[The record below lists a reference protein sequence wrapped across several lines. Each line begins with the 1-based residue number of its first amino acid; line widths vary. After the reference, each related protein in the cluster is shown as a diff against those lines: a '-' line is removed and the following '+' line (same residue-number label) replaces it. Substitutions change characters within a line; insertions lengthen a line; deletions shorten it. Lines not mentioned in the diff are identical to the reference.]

1 MNRDVIINK
10 TFTRAFLGYDAG
22 EVDSFLDEVIREFD
36 RIKQELDVARLRNKM
51 LLEELERFHE
61 SAAEQ
66 KREQAESAANAQAEP
81 GQEQTAAPK
90 TATAEPESEPAAA
103 EAETAEPEAESTE
116 AAETEGEA
124 KAEPE
129 SNEAAEAES
138 GDAAEAEMD
147 IQRVDS
153 YDDDRFDRE
162 VLRQHG
168 AYVVNGKPCSF
179 RITGRDSAIVIWHGE
194 GRVEP
199 IIDDFRFY
207 AEHITKFYNENGE
220 LIKKYPAV
228 ETFEVEIDSIQP
240 SQFYVSRDKLSAIA
254 AFINSGDDVVI
265 PVLKGESGRYIAMDG
280 HTRLYYANI
289 KGYGKVRAFI
299 AADSEMTRAFA
310 EEAAKRGIHKISDM
324 KEVSQDEYV
333 EKWYAFCDDFVLK
346 YREEHTEG

>member
-66 KREQAESAANAQAEP
+66 KREQTENAANAQAAP

-124 KAEPE
+124 KAEQE

-138 GDAAEAEMD
+138 EDTADAEMD
-147 IQRVDS
+147 
-153 YDDDRFDRE
+153 
-162 VLRQHG
+162 
-168 AYVVNGKPCSF
+168 GK
-179 RITGRDSAIVIWHGE
+179 
-194 GRVEP
+194 
-199 IIDDFRFY
+199 
-207 AEHITKFYNENGE
+207 
-220 LIKKYPAV
+220 
-228 ETFEVEIDSIQP
+228 
-240 SQFYVSRDKLSAIA
+240 
-254 AFINSGDDVVI
+254 
-265 PVLKGESGRYIAMDG
+265 
-280 HTRLYYANI
+280 
-289 KGYGKVRAFI
+289 
-299 AADSEMTRAFA
+299 ADA
-310 EEAAKRGIHKISDM
+310 EESASEQAA
-324 KEVSQDEYV
+324 
-333 EKWYAFCDDFVLK
+333 
-346 YREEHTEG
+346 EHTEG

>member
-51 LLEELERFHE
+51 LLEELERFRE

-66 KREQAESAANAQAEP
+66 KREQAESTANAQAEP

-90 TATAEPESEPAAA
+90 TATSEPATEPAAA
-103 EAETAEPEAESTE
+103 EEETAEPAEV
-116 AAETEGEA
+116 AETEDVA

-129 SNEAAEAES
+129 PAEAAEAES

-220 LIKKYPAV
+220 LIKEYPAV

-289 KGYGKVRAFI
+289 KGYGKVHAFI

>member
-66 KREQAESAANAQAEP
+66 KREQAESTANAQAEP

-90 TATAEPESEPAAA
+90 TATSEPESEPAAA
-103 EAETAEPEAESTE
+103 EAETAEPEAEPAE

-129 SNEAAEAES
+129 PAEAAEAES
-138 GDAAEAEMD
+138 EDAAEAEMD

-179 RITGRDSAIVIWHGE
+179 CITGRDSAIVIWHGE

-220 LIKKYPAV
+220 LIKEYPAV

>member
-66 KREQAESAANAQAEP
+66 KREQAESTANAQAAPE
-81 GQEQTAAPK
+81 QEQTAATK
-90 TATAEPESEPAAA
+90 AEAAEPATEPAAA
-103 EAETAEPEAESTE
+103 EEETAEPAEPAKTE
-116 AAETEGEA
+116 DVA

-129 SNEAAEAES
+129 PAEAAEAES

-220 LIKKYPAV
+220 LIKEYPAV

-254 AFINSGDDVVI
+254 AFTNSGDDVVI